1 MSIPGL
7 GSEAT
12 YEDSL
17 KLVSIP
23 QGSEWRI
30 EVPFKQILKFKVTE
44 GILEINGTE
53 LPNNVEL
60 QLTGTKCSIYSPKQQ
75 SKIEY
80 NLVQNHDMSMY
91 EDDEFTEYTSNET
104 NMESVLNLHMYIE
117 SKRQIASDHNV
128 SNEEPTLGPRVL
140 ILGGKQLGKTSL
152 AKTLVSYAVK
162 MNQYPILVNLNPQD
176 GVFALPGSISA
187 TVINDSLDV
196 ECCNGYGLTTTTTG
210 GNASSSKQPIV
221 KNYGFTAIKQNLDLY
236 KYQIEQLG
244 ITVLSRLE
252 QDLQC
257 RDSGVVVDT
266 PALGIKDF
274 EVIEAIVG
282 DFRIDIIVVLGN
294 EKLTIDLKKK
304 LLHKSNLQVVKLNKL
319 PGVVEV
325 SDKFI
330 RMSQESTIREYFNG
344 NFKTRLSPFKTDI
357 DATGLQI
364 YKAVQDSVSLSFL
377 PAGED
382 FERDDDKDNDL
393 NKYYLAMDPSPS
405 NVDNSIIVV
414 THLQLS
420 TPGKDLL
427 NSSVLGYIHVSKYDE
442 EKKKLKVLL
451 PFPGV
456 FPRNVL
462 ISTDIGY
469 NE

>member
-7 GSEAT
+7 GSESA
-12 YEDSL
+12 YEDNL
-17 KLVSIP
+17 KSMSIP

-30 EVPFKQILKFKVTE
+30 EIPFKQILKFKVAE

-60 QLTGTKCSIYSPKQQ
+60 QLTGTKCCIYSPKQE

-80 NLVQNHDMSMY
+80 SLVQNHELSMY
-91 EDDEFTEYTSNET
+91 EDDEFAEYTSGET
-104 NMESVLNLHMYIE
+104 NMNSVLNLHMYVE
-117 SKRQIASDHNV
+117 SRRQVAADHNV
-128 SNEEPTLGPRVL
+128 SNEEPSLGPRVML
-140 ILGGKQLGKTSL
+140 LGGKQSGKTTL
-152 AKTLVSYAVK
+152 AKTLISYAVK
-162 MNQYPILVNLNPQD
+162 MNQSPILVNLNPQD

-187 TVINDSLDV
+187 TAISDALDV
-196 ECCNGYGLTTTTTG
+196 ESCNGYGLTTTTTG
-210 GNASSSKQPIV
+210 GSPTSKQPIV
-221 KNYGFTAIKQNLDLY
+221 KNYGFTEIKENLDLY
-236 KYQIEQLG
+236 KYQISQLG

-252 QDLQC
+252 HDARC

-266 PALGIKDF
+266 PPLGIKDF
-274 EVIEAIVG
+274 DIIQSIIS
-282 DFRIDIIVVLGN
+282 DFRIDLIVVLGN

-304 LLHKSNLQVVKLNKL
+304 LSHKSNLQIVKINKS

-330 RMSQESTIREYFNG
+330 RMSQEVTIKEYFNG
-344 NFKTRLSPFKTDI
+344 NYKTRLSPFKTDI

-364 YKAVQDSVSLSFL
+364 YKGVKDSVSLSFL
-377 PAGED
+377 PAGDD
-382 FERDDDKDNDL
+382 FERDDEGNDL
-393 NKYYLAMDPSPS
+393 SKYYSAIDPSSS
-405 NVDNSIIVV
+405 NVDNSIIAV
-414 THLQLS
+414 THLQSS

-427 NSSVLGYIHVSKYDE
+427 NSSVLGYIHVSKFDD

-456 FPRNVL
+456 FPRNIL

>member
-1 MSIPGL
+1 M
-7 GSEAT
+7 
-12 YEDSL
+12 
-17 KLVSIP
+17 
-23 QGSEWRI
+23 
-30 EVPFKQILKFKVTE
+30 QI
-44 GILEINGTE
+44 
-53 LPNNVEL
+53 
-60 QLTGTKCSIYSPKQQ
+60 
-75 SKIEY
+75 
-80 NLVQNHDMSMY
+80 
-91 EDDEFTEYTSNET
+91 
-104 NMESVLNLHMYIE
+104 
-117 SKRQIASDHNV
+117 
-128 SNEEPTLGPRVL
+128 
-140 ILGGKQLGKTSL
+140 
-152 AKTLVSYAVK
+152 
-162 MNQYPILVNLNPQD
+162 
-176 GVFALPGSISA
+176 
-187 TVINDSLDV
+187 
-196 ECCNGYGLTTTTTG
+196 
-210 GNASSSKQPIV
+210 
-221 KNYGFTAIKQNLDLY
+221 
-236 KYQIEQLG
+236 
-244 ITVLSRLE
+244 
-252 QDLQC
+252 
-257 RDSGVVVDT
+257 
-266 PALGIKDF
+266 
-274 EVIEAIVG
+274 
-282 DFRIDIIVVLGN
+282 
-294 EKLTIDLKKK
+294 
-304 LLHKSNLQVVKLNKL
+304 VKLNKL

>member
-7 GSEAT
+7 GAGTT
-12 YEDSL
+12 YEDGL
-17 KLVSIP
+17 KTVSIP

-30 EVPFKQILKFKVTE
+30 EIPMKQILKFKVTE

-60 QLTGTKCSIYSPKQQ
+60 QLTGTKCSIYSPKQE
-75 SKIEY
+75 SKLEY

-91 EDDEFTEYTSNET
+91 EDDDFTEYVSSET
-104 NMESVLNLHMYIE
+104 NMDSVLNLHMYIE
-117 SKRQIASDHNV
+117 SRRQVAADHNV
-128 SNEEPTLGPRVL
+128 SNEEPMLGPRVMV
-140 ILGGKQLGKTSL
+140 LGGKHSGKSTL
-152 AKTLVSYAVK
+152 VKTLVSYAVK
-162 MNQYPILVNLNPQD
+162 MNHCPILVNLNPQD

-187 TVINDSLDV
+187 TAINDSLDV
-196 ECCNGYGLTTTTTG
+196 ESCNGYGLTTTTTG
-210 GNASSSKQPIV
+210 GGLSKQPIV
-221 KNYGFTAIKQNLDLY
+221 KNYGFTSVKENLDLF
-236 KYQIEQLG
+236 KYQISQLG
-244 ITVLSRLE
+244 ITVVSRLE
-252 QDLQC
+252 QDPQC
-257 RDSGVVVDT
+257 RDSGIIVDT
-266 PALGIKDF
+266 PPLGIKDYP
-274 EVIEAIVG
+274 VIESIIS
-282 DFRIDIIVVLGN
+282 DFRIDLVVVLGN

-304 LLHKSNLQVVKLNKL
+304 LSHKSNLQIVKLNKS

-330 RMSQESTIREYFNG
+330 RMSQEATIKEYFNG
-344 NFKTRLSPFKTDI
+344 NYKTRLSPFKTDI

-364 YKAVQDSVSLSFL
+364 YKAVKDSVSLSFL
-377 PAGED
+377 PAGDD
-382 FERDDDKDNDL
+382 FEREDEDNDL
-393 NKYYLAMDPSPS
+393 SKYYSAIDPSAS

-414 THLQLS
+414 THLQS
-420 TPGKDLL
+420 TNPGKDLL
-427 NSSVLGYIHVSKYDE
+427 NSSVLGYIHVSKFDD